1 MIAALFIE
9 EGGVYCGLPNVDPW
23 GIERDARKYPGPYS
37 VVAHPPCQRWGR
49 YAEGSPTLKNW
60 KAGDDCGCF
69 ATALHSVRLWGG
81 VLEHPAES
89 KAWQF
94 FGLLNPWPTG
104 WTQAGKNEW
113 VCLVDQGHYGHAA
126 RKPTWLLV
134 VGSRPPELIWGPA
147 PQRLITKKLEAD
159 GYEKAMRRGM
169 IENMSKKQRQRTPLE
184 FRDLL
189 ISLAESA
196 DGWGKAV

>member
-1 MIAALFIE
+1 MIAALFVE
-9 EGGVYCGLPNVDPW
+9 ENGVYYGLPNVDPW
-23 GIERDARKYPGPYS
+23 GIERDSRKYPGPYS
-37 VVAHPPCQRWGR
+37 VVAHPPCQRWGK
-49 YAEGSPTLKNW
+49 YSEGSPTLKNL

-89 KAWQF
+89 KAWTF

-113 VCLVDQGHYGHAA
+113 VCMVDQGHYGHAA

-134 VGSRPPELIWGPA
+134 VGPRPPELIWGPA
-147 PQRLITKKLEAD
+147 PQRLITKKLEAE
-159 GYEKAMRRGM
+159 GYEKARRRGI
-169 IENMSKKQRQRTPLE
+169 IENMSKKQRQRTPIE